1 MSCRSRKISG
11 TAIPAGFG
19 SFALT
24 GSAFAALPAVAASTA
39 AATLAGLVALVIPS
53 SLGDSSLY
61 TEDQLRAL
69 KQARTRVRLQVEQ
82 QADGSLKRY
91 GFYTGKK
98 TVTGRWSMSRNSPCA
113 AISKWLILG
122 TGSS

>member
-1 MSCRSRKISG
+1 MQLKKISG

-24 GSAFAALPAVAASTA
+24 GSAFTALPAVAASTA

-61 TEDQLRAL
+61 TEDQLRSL
-69 KQARTRVRLQVEQ
+69 KQARTRVRLRVEQ
-82 QADGSLKRY
+82 QPDGSLK
-91 GFYTGKK
+91 GEKYTKLG
-98 TVTGRWSMSRNSPCA
+98 VHLGEYNHITGEQTKPAKPGRRT
-113 AISKWLILG
+113 SK
-122 TGSS
+122 